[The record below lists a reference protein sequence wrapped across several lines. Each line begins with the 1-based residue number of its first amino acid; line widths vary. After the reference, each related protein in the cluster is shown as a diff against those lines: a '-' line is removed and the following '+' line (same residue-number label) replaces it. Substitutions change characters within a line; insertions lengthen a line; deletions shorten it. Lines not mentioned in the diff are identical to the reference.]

1 MSVQISKKAE
11 LFHKAVEDVWVA
23 EQIWKVSPNN
33 AVWHCTQAAE
43 KTMKGFLRCLNKEY
57 EYGHQLK
64 FLLDSIESLIDV
76 SEETIKNVIY
86 LDDFDVK
93 LRYKNM
99 PSDPTKEEAK
109 AAIMRAKQIM
119 LEFSKNPNS
128 SSFMKEAEEVH
139 LKILKINLEEDS

>member
-33 AVWHCTQAAE
+33 AIWHCTQAAE
-43 KTMKGFLRCLNKEY
+43 KTMKGFLRCLNKDY
-57 EYGHQLK
+57 NYSHQLK
-64 FLLDSIESLIDV
+64 ILLDNIEPLMEI
-76 SEETIKNVIY
+76 SEETIKNIIY

-109 AAIMRAKQIM
+109 VAIMRTKQIM
-119 LEFSKNPNS
+119 LEFSKNPTI
-128 SSFMKEAEEVH
+128 SSFMREAEEVH
-139 LKILKINLEEDS
+139 SKILKSNS